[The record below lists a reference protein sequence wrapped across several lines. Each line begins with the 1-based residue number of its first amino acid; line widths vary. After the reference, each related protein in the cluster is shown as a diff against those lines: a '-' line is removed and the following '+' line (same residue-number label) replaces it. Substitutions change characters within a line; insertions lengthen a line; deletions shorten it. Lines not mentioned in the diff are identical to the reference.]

1 MEHLLQLFDSE
12 ESLAGAVAGFL
23 HEGHQAGDQLLV
35 CITPLHWA
43 AVASELRSR
52 GVETATLVASG
63 QLTLRDASLLVQQIM
78 RNGQPDPAR
87 FDEVIGEL
95 VRELAAG
102 TSLRIYGELVDV
114 LAERGEFRNAELLE
128 HLWNQLREETPFTL
142 FCGYS
147 AVHFGDPRSTDAL
160 RSIGLTHSGVRTNAA
175 DALATFLLGRVST
188 RGTSAESPR
197 RPTKSPAPASKESAP

>member
-35 CITPLHWA
+35 CMTPLHWA

-114 LAERGEFRNAELLE
+114 LAERGEFRNAEL
-128 HLWNQLREETPFTL
+128 
-142 FCGYS
+142 
-147 AVHFGDPRSTDAL
+147 FGDPRSTDAL